1 MINIRSEIIRWSRS
15 RLRPVVAGEIGLD
28 SRQLLCE
35 FAWWFHSRHR
45 AHADASW
52 TDFLTDTLRAWGI
65 RPQQL
70 RKPFH
75 SYTTWNVN
83 LKPGFIIPARTLVT
97 ETQLQIAFENYPSF
111 PWQSQHFTSRHSAVS
126 YALFRYG
133 LIYEVKSR
141 AEAAKHRFH
150 HLTQWTPHAPT
161 SREGSGTL
169 FVHSQQLP
177 AHFLK
182 PQ

>member
-1 MINIRSEIIRWSRS
+1 MTNIQSEIMRWSRS
-15 RLRPVVAGEIGLD
+15 RLRPATAGEIGLD
-28 SRQLLCE
+28 ARQLFCE

-45 AHADASW
+45 VHADASW

-75 SYTTWNVN
+75 SYTTWNVS
-83 LKPGFIIPARTLVT
+83 LKPGLIVPCRALLT
-97 ETQLQIAFENYPSF
+97 EAQLQIAFENYPSF
-111 PWQSQHFTSRHSAVS
+111 PWQNQPFTSRQSAVS

-133 LIYEVKSR
+133 LLYEVKDR
-141 AEAAKHRFH
+141 ADGAKHGFH
-150 HLTQWTPHAPT
+150 HLTQWTPTT